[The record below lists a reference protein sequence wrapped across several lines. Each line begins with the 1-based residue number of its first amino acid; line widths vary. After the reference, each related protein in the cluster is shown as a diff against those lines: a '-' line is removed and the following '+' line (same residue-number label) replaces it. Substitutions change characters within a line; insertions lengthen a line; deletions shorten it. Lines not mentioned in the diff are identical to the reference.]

1 MKTLHLDEMKK
12 KKIDLVITVDNG
24 ITSIKEAKYAKEL

>member
-12 KKIDLVITVDNG
+12 KNIDLVITVDNG
-24 ITSIKEAKYAKEL
+24 ITSINEAKYAKKI